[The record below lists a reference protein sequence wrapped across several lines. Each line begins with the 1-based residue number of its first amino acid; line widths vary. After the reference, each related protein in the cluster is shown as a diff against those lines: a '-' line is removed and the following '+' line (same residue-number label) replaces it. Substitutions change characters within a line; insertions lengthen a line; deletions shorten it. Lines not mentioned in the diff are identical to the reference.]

1 MQNTQ
6 PTIQDARTDA
16 PRLAKAEVADLL
28 ALALLR
34 LRGRASGQLHGAD
47 MRQRATVGLGFSGD
61 QRVNG
66 NPNEVIGVRL

>member
-28 ALALLR
+28 ALALMR
-34 LRGRASGQLHGAD
+34 LRQRASGQPHGAD
-47 MRQRATVGLGFSGD
+47 MRQRATVDLGFSGD